1 MRIICLL
8 ILNFITLTAFAVAPA
23 QANGGDSFG
32 GMVQQNTSQ
41 ALQVFQNVNYKTLSG
56 SQDQNFFFGDSDNNS
71 DMNEIAKQFKLAPE
85 N

>member
-8 ILNFITLTAFAVAPA
+8 SLNLITLNAFAVAPA
-23 QANGGDSFG
+23 ESGSNFG
-32 GMVQQNTSQ
+32 AMAQQNTSQ

-56 SQDQNFFFGDSDNNS
+56 NQNENFFFSDGDSNA
-71 DMNEIAKQFKLAPE
+71 DMAEIAKQFKLAPE